1 MNKLFN
7 RITGLN
13 VWVQV
18 ILIFCLLGTF
28 INFCLAVRD
37 LSADGV
43 LLRLHAGFLVLY
55 ASQVIFILLHE
66 RYVCVLAAV
75 QGLLALLTNL
85 DFTFVPFLRILGQFY
100 YVAQPVPS
108 VEAMSV
114 YKYVFVSA
122 AFTLQMLSAYALF
135 ALLPKYER
143 KKEAPAAPEGE
154 TVLEK

>member
-75 QGLLALLTNL
+75 QG
-85 DFTFVPFLRILGQFY
+85 
-100 YVAQPVPS
+100 
-108 VEAMSV
+108 
-114 YKYVFVSA
+114 
-122 AFTLQMLSAYALF
+122 
-135 ALLPKYER
+135 
-143 KKEAPAAPEGE
+143 
-154 TVLEK
+154 